1 MKQFLLFGWTILLF
15 IICCPGIVLEPY
27 KHKNIGILL
36 HCLVFTTLFY
46 ILYNHVS
53 ATIEGLVESDDDSKF
68 KQAKNT
74 LASELKKIQENNM
87 TVEEQIEKT
96 KEVFDKIFADWDE
109 KDKQSFQDK
118 YENFFKENFDVG
130 DNENL
135 EYVLNNA
142 SPEKIKFIDSL
153 TQTQQ
158 EALEKIYTS
167 MDQKEIDKVLELE
180 NDEFKK
186 LLTDIIN
193 KQ

>member
-96 KEVFDKIFADWDE
+96 KEVFDKIKFRHDSNQHQFPDTWFSQDLY
-109 KDKQSFQDK
+109 KQ
-118 YENFFKENFDVG
+118 NIPI
-130 DNENL
+130 
-135 EYVLNNA
+135 YV
-142 SPEKIKFIDSL
+142 STKS
-153 TQTQQ
+153 QC
-158 EALEKIYTS
+158 
-167 MDQKEIDKVLELE
+167 VH
-180 NDEFKK
+180 
-186 LLTDIIN
+186 IN
-193 KQ
+193 KSWGTYNINFN

>member
-1 MKQFLLFGWTILLF
+1 M
-15 IICCPGIVLEPY
+15 
-27 KHKNIGILL
+27 
-36 HCLVFTTLFY
+36 
-46 ILYNHVS
+46 
-53 ATIEGLVESDDDSKF
+53 ESDDDSKF

-109 KDKQSFQDK
+109 KDKQSFQEK
-118 YENFFKENFDVG
+118 YETFFKENFDIG